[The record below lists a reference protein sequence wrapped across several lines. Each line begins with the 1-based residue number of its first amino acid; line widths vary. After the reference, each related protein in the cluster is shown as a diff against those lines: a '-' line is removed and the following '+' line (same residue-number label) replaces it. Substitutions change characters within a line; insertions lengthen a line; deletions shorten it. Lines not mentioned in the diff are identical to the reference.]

1 MRIALL
7 DWVCDP
13 DRPGAS
19 GLSDIVWDLARHLRA
34 IGEDAIVIGAY
45 DRDAVRPE
53 GSVPLIAVD
62 RPRAWRR
69 NIIGY
74 GATCLALARAI
85 RHAGSVDVVF
95 CAEYISAPVAALYY
109 PSLPVVFTTP
119 GNIYE
124 RLAYSNPYDWSTTQ
138 VYKLAAKASVRY
150 CHRVVAISQH
160 MAEWWERTGAA
171 PRQIVVVPHGTDT
184 AVYYP
189 RAGARARLGIPS
201 EHKVVFYAGR
211 LSVEKNLPTL
221 MAAVAELAP
230 SRPALHL
237 YLGGTGPED
246 TALRRLAAELG
257 IADRVQLV
265 GWIDRQ
271 QMPDYYSAADVF
283 ALPTTNEA
291 LGRVLLEAMAC
302 GTMVV
307 ASSFA
312 GPRDIVDDGV
322 NGVLA
327 APTDARA
334 WTRALAHALDDDAW
348 RRQLADAGRRTVLER
363 FDWPVIARRMRD
375 EVFAPAARCAERVRL
390 REAA

>member
-1 MRIALL
+1 M
-7 DWVCDP
+7 
-13 DRPGAS
+13 
-19 GLSDIVWDLARHLRA
+19 
-34 IGEDAIVIGAY
+34 
-45 DRDAVRPE
+45 
-53 GSVPLIAVD
+53 PLIAVD

-246 TALRRLAAELG
+246 AALRRLAAELG